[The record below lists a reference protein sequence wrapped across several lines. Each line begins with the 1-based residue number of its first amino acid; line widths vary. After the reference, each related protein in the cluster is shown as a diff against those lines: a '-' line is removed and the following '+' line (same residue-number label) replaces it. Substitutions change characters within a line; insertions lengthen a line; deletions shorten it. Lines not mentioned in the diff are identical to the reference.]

1 MDLGLQ
7 HTRVFVTGGTKG
19 IGRAA
24 VELFLDLGA
33 SVVTAARHRPD
44 TMHPEHVIA
53 ADLTTNEGCRLV
65 AESARERLERHRASP
80 TCAACHAMI
89 DPPGFALE
97 QFDGLGAWRTEYP
110 HGAPIDASAVMP
122 SGQTVEGLVGLRA
135 MLLSQPEQFAG
146 TVASKLLSFALGRQL
161 DHHDRPFVR
170 QVVRDAAADDYR
182 WSALI
187 LGVVRSPAFL
197 MRTAATD

>member
-1 MDLGLQ
+1 
-7 HTRVFVTGGTKG
+7 
-19 IGRAA
+19 
-24 VELFLDLGA
+24 
-33 SVVTAARHRPD
+33 
-44 TMHPEHVIA
+44 
-53 ADLTTNEGCRLV
+53 
-65 AESARERLERHRASP
+65 
-80 TCAACHAMI
+80 MI

-122 SGQTVEGLVGLRA
+122 SGQTVEGLAGLRA
-135 MLLSQPEQFAG
+135 MLLSQPAQFAG
-146 TVASKLLSFALGRQL
+146 TVASKLLSFAIGRQL
-161 DHHDRPFVR
+161 DYHDRPFVR

>member
-1 MDLGLQ
+1 MMTIL
-7 HTRVFVTGGTKG
+7 TGKALPRRTLLRG
-19 IGRAA
+19 
-24 VELFLDLGA
+24 LGA
-33 SVVTAARHRPD
+33 SLALPFLDAPPPSPPPDVPALPDRGEGGRP
-44 TMHPEHVIA
+44 
-53 ADLTTNEGCRLV
+53 
-65 AESARERLERHRASP
+65 ESVRERLERHRASP

-197 MRTAATD
+197 MRKSAEAI